1 MIKIAI
7 CDDDANI
14 TGSIE
19 RNIQKI
25 STENKYEVET
35 EVWQSPS
42 KMCSDFKYW
51 GKPDLLFLDI
61 EFTDTSGMR
70 VARYLRNELNDCYT
84 SIVFISGKSEYAVDL
99 CRMEP
104 FDFLIKPISIE
115 RIGNVLSAYIRKYER
130 DNEVFEFSS
139 KRIYY
144 RTYYKEIMLFS
155 SNNKKITI
163 TFYDHSQIDFIG
175 KLKDVKKVAPHN
187 FFLVNQSCLVNY
199 DYIAS
204 CRYENILLR
213 TGEVIE
219 ISRNKRKEVRAMLAA
234 RRWDK

>member
-61 EFTDTSGMR
+61 EFTDTNGMR

-84 SIVFISGKSEYAVDL
+84 SIVFISGKANMLLIYAEWNLLIFLSNQLALNELEMSFRHISENT
-99 CRMEP
+99 
-104 FDFLIKPISIE
+104 S
-115 RIGNVLSAYIRKYER
+115 G
-130 DNEVFEFSS
+130 
-139 KRIYY
+139 
-144 RTYYKEIMLFS
+144 IM
-155 SNNKKITI
+155 
-163 TFYDHSQIDFIG
+163 
-175 KLKDVKKVAPHN
+175 
-187 FFLVNQSCLVNY
+187 
-199 DYIAS
+199 
-204 CRYENILLR
+204 RYLNSL
-213 TGEVIE
+213 
-219 ISRNKRKEVRAMLAA
+219 RKEFTIAHII
-234 RRWDK
+234 KK